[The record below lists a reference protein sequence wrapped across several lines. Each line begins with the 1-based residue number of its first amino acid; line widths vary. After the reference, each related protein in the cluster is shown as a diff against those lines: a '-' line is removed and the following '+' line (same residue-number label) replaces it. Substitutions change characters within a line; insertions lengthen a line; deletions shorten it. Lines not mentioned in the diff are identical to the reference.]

1 LASDLCD
8 IIVVQLGLILLIK
21 VDAIDGNHKI
31 SSYLVCSVN
40 QSGGV
45 IYMTWRLG
53 LDACVLVQGQAVT
66 LPNIFLLL
74 VS

>member
-1 LASDLCD
+1 MSRLSACLASDLCD
-8 IIVVQLGLILLIK
+8 MIVVQLGLILLIK

-45 IYMTWRLG
+45 IHDLEAW
-53 LDACVLVQGQAVT
+53 
-66 LPNIFLLL
+66 P
-74 VS
+74 

>member
-1 LASDLCD
+1 MASDLCD
-8 IIVVQLGLILLIK
+8 MIVVQLGLILLIK

-45 IYMTWRLG
+45 IHDLEAW
-53 LDACVLVQGQAVT
+53 
-66 LPNIFLLL
+66 P
-74 VS
+74 